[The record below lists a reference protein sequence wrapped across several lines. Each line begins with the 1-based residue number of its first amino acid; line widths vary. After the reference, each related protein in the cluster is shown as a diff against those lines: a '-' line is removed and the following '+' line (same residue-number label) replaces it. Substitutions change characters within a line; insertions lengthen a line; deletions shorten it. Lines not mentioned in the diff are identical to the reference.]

1 MTTTRKRKYRRKR
14 SESQDIGHG
23 VGVGVG
29 VGKIGYGAVSLRAKL
44 LGGGTRKSRIISSNR
59 TKKVRAFTKKD
70 FNSGDGM
77 LTTVWGPS
85 MWHYL
90 HTMSFNYPVSPTEE
104 QKRHYMDFIL
114 NLRNVLPCKYCR
126 MNLTNNLAT
135 RPLKMC
141 HMESRETFSRFI
153 YDLHETVNRLLG
165 KKSGLSYCD
174 VRERYEHFRS
184 RCTQDA
190 PKVFDFKKFY
200 RGKNKSHN
208 SHEKGCT
215 EPLYGKKAKCVISI
229 VPQEVKVP
237 TFSVDDQCIKK
248 RGEVTDVSQ

>member
-1 MTTTRKRKYRRKR
+1 MFKTRKRKLGRR
-14 SESQDIGHG
+14 H
-23 VGVGVG
+23 
-29 VGKIGYGAVSLRAKL
+29 VSSSSVSNRAKL
-44 LGGGTRKSRIISSNR
+44 LSGGSKSGSSSSIDRRNGGIGGPLVPPR

-70 FNSGDGM
+70 FHSGDGM

-85 MWHYL
+85 MWHFM
-90 HTMSFNYPVSPTEE
+90 HTMSFNYPVSPTQE
-104 QKRHYMDFIL
+104 QKKDYMDFIL

-135 RPLKMC
+135 RPIRMC
-141 HMESRETFSRFI
+141 NMESRDTFSRFV
-153 YDLHETVNRLLG
+153 YDLHETVNKLLG

-190 PKVFDFKKFY
+190 PKVFNFKDFY
-200 RGKNKSHN
+200 RGKMGKKGE
-208 SHEKGCT
+208 HEKGCT

-248 RGEVTDVSQ
+248 REIT